1 MSADCL
7 FCRIAKGEVPS
18 TPVYSD
24 EEYYAFRDINP
35 AAPTHILVV
44 PRRHVERIS
53 DAQDVDAEMLGR
65 LFITAN
71 RIAASENLTDFRY
84 VINCGPQAGQ
94 SVYHIHLHLLGGRD
108 LYWPP
113 G

>member
-1 MSADCL
+1 MSSDCL
-7 FCRIAKGEVPS
+7 FCRIVRGEIPS

-24 EEYYAFRDINP
+24 EAYYAFRDINP

-53 DAQDVDAEMLGR
+53 DAQDSDAEMLGR

-71 RIAASENLTDFRY
+71 QIARSENLTDFRY

-94 SVYHIHLHLLGGRD
+94 SVYHIHLHLLAGRD

>member
-1 MSADCL
+1 MSSDCL
-7 FCRIAKGEVPS
+7 FCRIARGEIPS

-24 EEYYAFRDINP
+24 EAYYAFRDINP

-53 DAQDVDAEMLGR
+53 DAQDADAEMLGR

-71 RIAASENLTDFRY
+71 QIARSENLTDFRY
-84 VINCGPQAGQ
+84 VINCGPRAGQ
-94 SVYHIHLHLLGGRD
+94 SVYHIHLHLLAGRD
-108 LYWPP
+108 LDWPP